1 MPRAGQNPMR
11 WAKEVHHP
19 SKVNIATA
27 VHIPCLDGY
36 WKEGMDVLKLCLKS
50 LRENTGT
57 EFDLLVFD
65 NASCAEVR
73 EFLTGMR
80 DRGEIEFLVLSEHNI
95 GKVGAWNFLFSA
107 APGEIISYADSDVFF
122 APGWFEASLK
132 ILEAFPEAGMIT
144 ALPVPGDLSQDEVTL
159 KGVQKDDSISVKEA
173 KDLIPQRYAE
183 AHRKSLGETEAA
195 YGKRIQKR
203 RDVLINRGGV
213 DAYISASHF
222 QFTTTK
228 KILEKLFPL
237 DTKIPLGDDRTGMS
251 EAGFWR
257 LSTTEYLVH
266 HMGNKLPSFK
276 DELNWLKIEDT
287 PSRKGLEKKRS
298 RNRFLD
304 NRFTRPLL
312 KKINAVT
319 YKILYE

>member
-1 MPRAGQNPMR
+1 MK
-11 WAKEVHHP
+11 WAKGVHHP
-19 SKVNIATA
+19 SRVSITTA

-36 WKEGMDVLKLCLKS
+36 WKEGLDVLKLCLKS

-57 EFDLLVFD
+57 GFDLIVFD

-73 EFLTGMR
+73 KFLADMR
-80 DRGEIEFLVLSEHNI
+80 DKGQIQFLVLSEHNV

-107 APGEIISYADSDVFF
+107 APGEIVSYADSDVLFL
-122 APGWFEASLK
+122 PGWLEASLK

-159 KGVQKDDSISVKEA
+159 KGAKEDPSISVKEA
-173 KDLIPQRYAE
+173 GDLIPQRYID
-183 AHRKSLGETEAA
+183 AHRKSLGETEQA
-195 YGKRIQKR
+195 YGKRIENR
-203 RDVLINRGGV
+203 RDVLVSRGGV
-213 DAYISASHF
+213 DAYVSASHF

-228 KILEKLFPL
+228 KVLEKLFPWE
-237 DTKIPLGDDRTGMS
+237 TQIPLCDDKTGMS

-266 HMGNKLPSFK
+266 HMGNKVPSIK
-276 DELNWLKIEDT
+276 DEMSWLDIEDT
-287 PSRKGLEKKRS
+287 ASEKGPKERI

-304 NRFTRPLL
+304 NRFTRPVL
-312 KKINAVT
+312 KKINT
-319 YKILYE
+319 LTHKILYE